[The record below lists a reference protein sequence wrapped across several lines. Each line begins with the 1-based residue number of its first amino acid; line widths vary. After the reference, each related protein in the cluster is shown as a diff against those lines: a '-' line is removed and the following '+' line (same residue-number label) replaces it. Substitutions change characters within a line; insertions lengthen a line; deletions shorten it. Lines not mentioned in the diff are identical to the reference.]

1 MQRYA
6 KQFTVVLWLTTT
18 CMAGALPAQAS
29 TDLVGTWSLVASV
42 AEKDGVRR
50 EQFGHGANGVL
61 MLDDNGH
68 FMLTIIGPDVPKF
81 ASNNRA
87 HASAEE
93 SQAVVAGTIAM
104 IGRYA
109 VDEGRS
115 TLTFFVDASTFPNW
129 AGTTQ
134 KRVIVATTGD
144 DLEYVTPTASSGGV
158 GRVRWRR
165 LR

>member
-1 MQRYA
+1 MQRCA

-18 CMAGALPAQAS
+18 CMVGALRAEAGA
-29 TDLVGTWSLVASV
+29 DLVGTWSLVASV

-50 EQFGHGANGVL
+50 EQFGHGATGVL
-61 MLDDNGH
+61 MLDDSGH
-68 FMLTIIGPDVPKF
+68 FMLTIIGPDVPRF

-109 VDEGRS
+109 VDKGRS
-115 TLTFFVDASTFPNW
+115 TLTFYVDASTFPNW

-134 KRVIVATTGD
+134 KRVIVSATGD
-144 DLEYVTPTASSGGV
+144 ELEYVTPTASSGGV
-158 GRVRWRR
+158 GRVNWRR